1 MIYNA
6 YIYNYNY
13 KYYVYRLRGWE
24 YIDMFFFYRWQS
36 NRTSP
41 QISEVE
47 WRGIPGFQ
55 TLATWTLGCGRA
67 TSQRKNFGKMMAM
80 AAEITT
86 WKCSFSYKD
95 I

>member
-1 MIYNA
+1 
-6 YIYNYNY
+6 
-13 KYYVYRLRGWE
+13 
-24 YIDMFFFYRWQS
+24 MFFFTDPTGLRPS
-36 NRTSP
+36 RK
-41 QISEVE
+41 